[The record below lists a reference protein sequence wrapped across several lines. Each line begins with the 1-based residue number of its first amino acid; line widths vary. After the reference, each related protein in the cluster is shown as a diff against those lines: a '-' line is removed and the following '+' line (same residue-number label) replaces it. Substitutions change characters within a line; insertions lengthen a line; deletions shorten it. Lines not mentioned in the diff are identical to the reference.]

1 MEKTVMI
8 DGKPVVFKKT
18 AGTDREY
25 AQKYG
30 REFIVDM
37 MQMYKIQE
45 QFAKIDMKNP
55 QDVDDFYS
63 SIEQDFIYNMLH
75 MMAKKADPNVPD
87 DMIAWLDQFDTFNA
101 LQIFT
106 ELSPM
111 LIAERRPSPK
121 NA

>member
-55 QDVDDFYS
+55 QEIADFYS

-75 MMAKKADPNVPD
+75 MMAKKADPTVPD
-87 DMIAWLDQFDTFNA
+87 DLIAWLDQFDTFNA

-111 LIAERRPSPK
+111 LVAERRPSPK

>member
-45 QFAKIDMKNP
+45 RFAKIDMKNP
-55 QDVDDFYS
+55 QEIADFYS

-75 MMAKKADPNVPD
+75 MMAKKADPTVPD
-87 DMIAWLDQFDTFNA
+87 DLIAWLDEFDTFNA

-111 LIAERRPSPK
+111 LLTERRPSPK